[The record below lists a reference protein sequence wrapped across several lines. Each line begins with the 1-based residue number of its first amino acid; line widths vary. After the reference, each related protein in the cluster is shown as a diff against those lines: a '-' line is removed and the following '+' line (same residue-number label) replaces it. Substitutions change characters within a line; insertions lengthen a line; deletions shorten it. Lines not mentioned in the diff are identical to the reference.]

1 MHAKAFLC
9 WCIYSYI
16 HSNNLIVIKKIG
28 KISTTSL
35 TDNIMG
41 KSFQLMLG
49 FKKLEKHHTVQCKL
63 EGRVVFGLLFVSNLV
78 PKIPLNFKLII
89 Y

>member
-16 HSNNLIVIKKIG
+16 HSNNFIVIKTLG

-35 TDNIMG
+35 TDNIIG

-63 EGRVVFGLLFVSNLV
+63 EGRVGFGLLFVSNLV
-78 PKIPLNFKLII
+78 PKKTLNFKLII